1 MDCKESKT
9 ISDYGH
15 HSLMNKSDNDEAQ
28 SGNGIGEHGK
38 LEEGAIEG
46 NCDKAELKG
55 KLINKELLDKK
66 KLLIT

>member
-1 MDCKESKT
+1 
-9 ISDYGH
+9 
-15 HSLMNKSDNDEAQ
+15 MNKSDNDEAQ